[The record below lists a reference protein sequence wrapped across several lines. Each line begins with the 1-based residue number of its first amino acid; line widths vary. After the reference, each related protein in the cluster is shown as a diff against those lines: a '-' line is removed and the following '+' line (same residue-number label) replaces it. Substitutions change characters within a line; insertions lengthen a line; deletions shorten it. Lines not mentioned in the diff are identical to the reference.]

1 MRTAPPSPSGP
12 ASSALGFTRAFAR
25 TAPAGYTPGTVTAG
39 PFTNLALRPE
49 LLEALL
55 EVGYIQMTPIQAE
68 TLPTMLANGDVTGQ
82 AKTGSGKTAAFGLAL
97 LNRLD
102 TERGAPQALV
112 LCPTRELAEQ
122 VATELRRLA
131 QRMANT
137 RVLTLCGGR
146 PAKTQRAS
154 LERASQVVV
163 GTPGRVDDHLRN
175 GALNLDA
182 LQVLVL
188 DEADRMLDMGFLD
201 EVQSVVDQCPAERQT
216 LLFSATFPPE
226 IDRLRRAIQQDSKF
240 VAVESLVEPSKL
252 RQLVFECGPGQRQQL
267 VVDLLAAYR
276 PEAALVFCETRDDT
290 EQLCSYLADRGA
302 VALALHGQLD
312 QRDRDDALLQ
322 LAHRS
327 ATVLVATDIA
337 ARGLDIPSLPVVIVS
352 ELSRDPENHVHR
364 IGRTA
369 RAGEAGLALS
379 IMQIP
384 GERSRL
390 DRIESFMDLR
400 IERGPKPQAV
410 GRARFPKPPNRTL
423 MLLAGRSEKLR
434 KGDVLGALVKD
445 GNLPPE
451 AIGRIDL
458 MQHACAVAVARAHAH
473 EALAYVKRGRIKKKR
488 VRALLLG
495 EF

>member
-1 MRTAPPSPSGP
+1 
-12 ASSALGFTRAFAR
+12 
-25 TAPAGYTPGTVTAG
+25 
-39 PFTNLALRPE
+39 LRPE

-55 EVGYIQMTPIQAE
+55 EVGYTQMTPIQAE

-97 LNRLD
+97 LNKLD
-102 TERGAPQALV
+102 TERAEPQALV

-122 VATELRRLA
+122 VAAELRRLA

-154 LERASQVVV
+154 LGRASQLVV
-163 GTPGRVDDHLRN
+163 GTPGRIGDHLRN

-226 IDRLRRAIQQDSKF
+226 IDRLRHVMQQDSKF
-240 VAVESLVEPSKL
+240 VAVESLVEPGQL

-276 PEAALVFCETRDDT
+276 PDAALVFCETRDDT

-302 VALALHGQLD
+302 VALALHGKLD
-312 QRDRDDALLQ
+312 QRERDDALLQ

-364 IGRTA
+364 IGRTG
-369 RAGEAGLALS
+369 RAGETGLALS
-379 IMQIP
+379 IMQI
-384 GERSRL
+384 GERRRL

-410 GRARFPKPPNRTL
+410 GKARFPKPPNRTL
-423 MLLAGRSEKLR
+423 MLLAGRNEKLR

-458 MQHACAVAVARAHAH
+458 MQHACAVAVARVHAQ
-473 EALAYVKRGRIKKKR
+473 EALEYIRRGRIKKKR

-495 EF
+495 ES